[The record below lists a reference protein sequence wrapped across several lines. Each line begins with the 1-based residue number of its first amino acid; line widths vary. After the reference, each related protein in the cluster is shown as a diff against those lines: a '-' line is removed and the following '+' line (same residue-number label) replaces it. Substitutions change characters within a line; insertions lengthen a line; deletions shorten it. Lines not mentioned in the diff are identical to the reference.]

1 MKNIDFDKL
10 EDANFTFGKDAFKS
24 KIIYCGECDSKM
36 KKVSVDFPVSE
47 NIKVNLNMFKCPK
60 GHEEM
65 LSFEEAKKLD
75 KALIMSRIISNT
87 AFGFKR
93 KLSHDGDNYL
103 FRLPSELTQGK
114 KHSEITIIPLEKNEA
129 LIKW

>member
-1 MKNIDFDKL
+1 MKNTDFDKL
-10 EDANFTFGKDAFKS
+10 EDMNFTFRKDAFRAKTM
-24 KIIYCGECDSKM
+24 YCGKCDRKM
-36 KKVSVDFPVSE
+36 KIVSVDFPVSK
-47 NIKVNLNMFKCPK
+47 NIKVKLNMFKCSK

-65 LSFEEAKKLD
+65 LNFEEAKKLD
-75 KALIMSRIISNT
+75 KALILNRIISNT